1 LTVSVHKSKKFCT
14 NAENRNSEND
24 ATDCHRPG
32 GLQLL
37 RRNRIL
43 LSRGRRKPY
52 SLSVA
57 IGKKMLFQVSRSSK
71 RWERQ
76 AVHSCCVFQCAL

>member
-1 LTVSVHKSKKFCT
+1 MPSAKYGLTVSVHKSKTFCT

-43 LSRGRRKPY
+43 VSRGRRKPY
-52 SLSVA
+52 SLAAA
-57 IGKKMLFQVSRSSK
+57 ISATPVDT
-71 RWERQ
+71 
-76 AVHSCCVFQCAL
+76 AV